1 MHSEYANA
9 VRVFP
14 QKFPCAMYLHVQVT
28 PWSPR
33 RGVFFGERNP
43 KACFLGVEKG
53 EDEVDV
59 FFAVVLEQPWGHEM
73 EKLIEVYLAVA
84 FAIEI

>member
-1 MHSEYANA
+1 MKASYCYSQ
-9 VRVFP
+9 VFG
-14 QKFPCAMYLHVQVT
+14 CD
-28 PWSPR
+28 
-33 RGVFFGERNP
+33 E
-43 KACFLGVEKG
+43 ACFLGVEKG